1 MRTVCAFRVGRE
13 LPEGSATVAPVSVP
27 NWSAYDEGYL
37 RAYEWSSALA
47 GGAAMPQ
54 EATTTQLGPGEV
66 AHARFAPVGVSGYFG
81 EQKEYRSSFFLIG
94 GPVGLA
100 LARAVETF
108 PLGGARVLELG
119 CGLGLPSFAAAIGG
133 ARVLAT
139 DWAPDAVALLR
150 ENARRNELGLRVEI
164 VDWDEPEPLLREA
177 PWDLV
182 LAADVLY
189 ERRNAERL
197 LELLPALCREV
208 LLADPSRPHAQLF
221 LDAAAADWRIETC
234 DDPKRPRVRI
244 HHLISI
250 P

>member
-1 MRTVCAFRVGRE
+1 MPHEPDE
-13 LPEGSATVAPVSVP
+13 LLESVAGVQIARPRD
-27 NWSAYDEGYL
+27 AEALIDED
-37 RAYEWSSALA
+37 EF
-47 GGAAMPQ
+47 
-54 EATTTQLGPGEV
+54 
-66 AHARFAPVGVSGYFG
+66 ARRD
-81 EQKEYRSSFFLIG
+81 EFL
-94 GPVGLA
+94 PYWAELWPSGLA
-100 LARAVETF
+100 LARAVEML

-139 DWAPDAVALLR
+139 DWAPDAIALLG

-197 LELLPALCREV
+197 LELLPALSREV

>member
-1 MRTVCAFRVGRE
+1 VE
-13 LPEGSATVAPVSVP
+13 LIEDTI
-27 NWSAYDEGYL
+27 E
-37 RAYEWSSALA
+37 LA
-47 GGAAMPQ
+47 GRRLTVRRPPDS
-54 EATTTQLGPGEV
+54 EALIDER
-66 AHARFAPVGVSGYFG
+66 AFEH
-81 EQKEYRSSFFLIG
+81 EEFL
-94 GPVGLA
+94 PYWAELWPSGLA
-100 LARAVETF
+100 LARAVEML

-139 DWAPDAVALLR
+139 DWAPDAIALLG

-197 LELLPALCREV
+197 LELLPALSREV